1 MNLVTMKMKD
11 NVPEKRVLGLSYLG
25 LETDW
30 DNQICNVNIEDVEQK
45 ISTHCLLLPL
55 KLNTGR
61 EGSVMYALVHDNWLV
76 TDRHGKTV
84 MPQLCADLM
93 KSSR

>member
-1 MNLVTMKMKD
+1 MGLV
-11 NVPEKRVLGLSYLG
+11 P
-25 LETDW
+25 DW
-30 DNQICNVNIEDVEQK
+30 DNQMCNVSIEDLEER

-55 KLNTGR
+55 KLNTGGER
-61 EGSVMYALVHDNWLV
+61 NVMYALVHDNWLV